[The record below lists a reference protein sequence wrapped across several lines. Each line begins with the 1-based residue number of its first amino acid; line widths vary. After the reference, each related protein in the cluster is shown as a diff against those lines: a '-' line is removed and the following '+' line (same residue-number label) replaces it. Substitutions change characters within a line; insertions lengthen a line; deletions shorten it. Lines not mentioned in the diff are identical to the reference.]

1 MEYAVFSSWKRY
13 DGTDP
18 HAEDWVHTLLRWLNV
33 TFLDAYADTAEDDA
47 FLLSHESR
55 YLYLWAYLVEKALY
69 EVRYEVNNRPS
80 WAWLPLRGLH
90 RLLDAAPEAQS
101 AFEDGATAEDR
112 EASSFS
118 GSR

>member
-1 MEYAVFSSWKRY
+1 
-13 DGTDP
+13 
-18 HAEDWVHTLLRWLNV
+18 VHTLLRWLNV

-47 FLLSHESR
+47 FLLPRESR

-69 EVRYEVNNRPS
+69 EVRYEINNRPS

-90 RLLDAAPEAQS
+90 RLLDAAPEAES
-101 AFEDGATAEDR
+101 AFQNGTTADDH